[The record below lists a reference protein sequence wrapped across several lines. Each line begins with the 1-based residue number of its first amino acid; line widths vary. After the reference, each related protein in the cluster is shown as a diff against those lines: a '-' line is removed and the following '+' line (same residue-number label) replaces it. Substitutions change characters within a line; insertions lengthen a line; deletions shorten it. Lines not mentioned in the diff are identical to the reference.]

1 MLVQLQTS
9 GCEKHQRG
17 RVSRT
22 SVRSP
27 QWPLRLFPDAHPTPP
42 PAFQKGFGVSFPSPY
57 KVIPVSLQGSIEW
70 LDGPLIHWL
79 DMDWEFDRK
88 INPAF
93 DCSALSLTVCMPPKG
108 DTAGCVEGRTER
120 APQLCLPCPQGAASR
135 SCVLGSRSQFPIRAH
150 SAPWRL
156 ERTSRDGRGRKLL
169 LGGGATTSTCT
180 LTRQE
185 VGGPSSQLRWASA
198 SHCTTAKQQVM
209 TMQPHPRS
217 CPHLL
222 KFISSICL
230 MTSAFESS
238 N

>member
-1 MLVQLQTS
+1 MQLQTS

-108 DTAGCVEGRTER
+108 DTAGCVRGHPNCVFL
-120 APQLCLPCPQGAASR
+120 APKEQPHAPVCWAAGLSSR
-135 SCVLGSRSQFPIRAH
+135 S
-150 SAPWRL
+150 
-156 ERTSRDGRGRKLL
+156 ERTVPPGGWKGQAEMAEEGNCFWGAEQQPLL
-169 LGGGATTSTCT
+169 AL
-180 LTRQE
+180 
-185 VGGPSSQLRWASA
+185 
-198 SHCTTAKQQVM
+198 
-209 TMQPHPRS
+209 
-217 CPHLL
+217 
-222 KFISSICL
+222 
-230 MTSAFESS
+230 
-238 N
+238 